1 MSEERSYS
9 SPSLNAAD
17 SRNVSDARR
26 KHARC
31 MVDGTASVNVNTPQ
45 NVQRSDSDMLVTAA
59 ESRLYNERLQRCQ
72 VALDDN
78 RKCHEQWV
86 ERITRRR
93 ALAKASIRRLRE
105 ASRNRVTL
113 FEQIMEHL
121 DRCGNKG
128 SQTPC
133 LDISD

>member
-1 MSEERSYS
+1 MRS
-9 SPSLNAAD
+9 
-17 SRNVSDARR
+17 
-26 KHARC
+26 
-31 MVDGTASVNVNTPQ
+31 MVEGTASVNVNTPQ

-72 VALDDN
+72 VAFDDN